1 MDAADLSR
9 PAIGN
14 NRHPATMVR
23 PSAAAAFAACM
34 ISLSQVEYFQSVSSF
49 AASHSARN
57 LNGGSGTQAAGT
69 TPCRSSSSTS
79 SSALHAGFGKPAG
92 KRGSGNGGNNNKKKK
107 GAAFLDAGIEKTYG
121 RSASAP
127 LDVTIDV
134 EAAMNSFFSANEE
147 FAPLFRCMATSASVP
162 AMDFLA
168 GNEPHGSPITF
179 GPETPWKQLDA
190 IPTGNE
196 QAMTYVAR
204 FLDDVQRALVEI
216 PVSDSKEADANDL
229 HFIEEGRRMLR
240 IGRFHVLP
248 DIKAGCIDSHKTQF
262 ATCWSEIAELRRA
275 DEVDTGSVIIL
286 PDHDID
292 DLRRF
297 IDMNVQRPLEWLGI
311 AELFEVASLQRDSPA
326 IRLLHKL
333 EDIPD
338 EPYQQE

>member
-1 MDAADLSR
+1 MVQ
-9 PAIGN
+9 
-14 NRHPATMVR
+14 VR
-23 PSAAAAFAACM
+23 PSAAAALAACV
-34 ISLSQVEYFQSVSSF
+34 ISLSPVESFQSLSSFGGSHTVHTVRDPSVSS
-49 AASHSARN
+49 ATVQT
-57 LNGGSGTQAAGT
+57 GTSRSS
-69 TPCRSSSSTS
+69 RSSSSTS
-79 SSALHAGFGKPAG
+79 SSSALHVGFGKPAG
-92 KRGSGNGGNNNKKKK
+92 GGGNSGKNNKKKK
-107 GAAFLDAGIEKTYG
+107 GAAFLDAGIERTYG

-134 EAAMNSFFSANEE
+134 EAAMNAFFSANEE

-168 GNEPHGSPITF
+168 GDEPHGSSITF
-179 GPETPWKQLDA
+179 GPSTPWKQLDA

-196 QAMTYVAR
+196 QAMTYVSR

-216 PVSDSKEADANDL
+216 PVSDSKEADANDM

-248 DIKAGCIDSHKTQF
+248 DVRAGCIDSHKTLF

-297 IDMNVQRPLEWLGI
+297 IDMNIQRPLEWLGI
-311 AELFEVASLQRDSPA
+311 GDMFEVASLQRDSPA

>member
-1 MDAADLSR
+1 
-9 PAIGN
+9 
-14 NRHPATMVR
+14 MVR
-23 PSAAAAFAACM
+23 PRPAAATATVACCIIMLSSLPATRSFSLISNFDTSRAAF
-34 ISLSQVEYFQSVSSF
+34 
-49 AASHSARN
+49 R
-57 LNGGSGTQAAGT
+57 
-69 TPCRSSSSTS
+69 RS
-79 SSALHAGFGKPAG
+79 SSALSAGFGKPAG
-92 KRGSGNGGNNNKKKK
+92 KRTGGGGNDKNNSNNNKKKK

-134 EAAMNSFFSANEE
+134 EAAMNAFFGTNEE
-147 FAPLFRCMATSASVP
+147 FAPLFRCMATSQTVP

-168 GNEPHGSPITF
+168 GDEPHGAPITF
-179 GPETPWKQLDA
+179 GPDTPWRQLDA
-190 IPTGNE
+190 IPSGNDE
-196 QAMTYVAR
+196 AMTYVAR
-204 FLDDVQRALVEI
+204 FLDDVQRALVAI
-216 PVSDSKEADANDL
+216 PVTDSKEADANDL

-248 DIKAGCIDSHKTQF
+248 DVRAGCIDSHRTLF
-262 ATCWSEIAELRRA
+262 ATCWSELAELRRA

-286 PDHDID
+286 PDHDVE

-297 IDMNVQRPLEWLGI
+297 IDMNIQRPLEWLGL
-311 AELFEVASLQRDSPA
+311 ADLFEVASLQRDSPA

>member
-1 MDAADLSR
+1 
-9 PAIGN
+9 
-14 NRHPATMVR
+14 MVR

-34 ISLSQVEYFQSVSSF
+34 ISLSQVESFQSVSSF

-179 GPETPWKQLDA
+179 GQETPWKQLDA

-248 DIKAGCIDSHKTQF
+248 DIKAGCIDSHKTLF